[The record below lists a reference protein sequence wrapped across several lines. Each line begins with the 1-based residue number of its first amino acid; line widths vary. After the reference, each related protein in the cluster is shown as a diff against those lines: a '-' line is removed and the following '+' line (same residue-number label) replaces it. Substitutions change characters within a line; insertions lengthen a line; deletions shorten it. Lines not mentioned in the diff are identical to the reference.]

1 MLKNYI
7 KFYYCKNMFDLKL
20 FYFITPD
27 IEEIVNKV
35 IVSREKA
42 KAPCTPKQTEYTSDF
57 DDNISQLKKNKKL
70 VIGNRY
76 PKKAI
81 RKQKK
86 TNRIGQQ
93 NFYQFANKWFN
104 GLG

>member
-35 IVSREKA
+35 TRE
-42 KAPCTPKQTEYTSDF
+42 KAPCTPES
-57 DDNISQLKKNKKL
+57 
-70 VIGNRY
+70 V
-76 PKKAI
+76 
-81 RKQKK
+81 
-86 TNRIGQQ
+86 
-93 NFYQFANKWFN
+93 
-104 GLG
+104 

>member
-1 MLKNYI
+1 M
-7 KFYYCKNMFDLKL
+7 KFYYCKQIFYLKL
-20 FYFITPD
+20 CYIIWEYEPD